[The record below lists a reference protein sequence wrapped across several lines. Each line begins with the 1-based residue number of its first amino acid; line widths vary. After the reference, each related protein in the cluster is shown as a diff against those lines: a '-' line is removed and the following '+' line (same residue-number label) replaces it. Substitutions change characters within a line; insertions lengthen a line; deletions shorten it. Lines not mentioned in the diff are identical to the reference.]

1 MIAEKAMPHWAEFV
15 QKCPALFVILFLV
28 ALTRLADGQVVD
40 PVLSRSLY
48 TDDVAVVDLSGTK
61 WESIHPS
68 APFCPW
74 LVVFYNDGCGHCR
87 AIAQSYRE
95 LAAGLDSAPED
106 DVLRMVTAAAV
117 NCAVQLSTCREKKIN
132 YVPKFFLFMPSNCAA
147 GAKGS
152 CDAGKMK
159 EFVIRSSIKALGL
172 FRLEVQGII
181 KENMHVDGSMMQR
194 CVGMRR
200 SLQAEKRARRG
211 GESSSTDP
219 FVETRQLYATDIA
232 GAFFL
237 TMWNEVSLVG
247 LDSPGPLGAV
257 KCFLRIVEAALPG
270 LGADALLEAVAEIE
284 NGTRFSVESWQEA
297 VLAARIPYY
306 GAPNEVQWRTCKG
319 SSPSYRGFP
328 CGMWLL
334 YHSITVNVDA
344 GGDTSPLEAIQEYV
358 RYFFSCE
365 ECRQHFLE
373 FNFTRD
379 GDPVLQLWRAHNN
392 VNARLAPVKEGADPL
407 VPKRQFP
414 DAEICG
420 TCRNS
425 LGAFDESEVA
435 VFLRKWYEWD
445 LSAVS
450 TSTDESGNPSY
461 FFRPGRPM
469 PLYKDPK
476 QRHRDG
482 VRYDPVPLHVFLTVF
497 VTVAVLNAGIFR
509 TRRRSVRSLLHQH
522 CRQKI

>member
-1 MIAEKAMPHWAEFV
+1 MIAEKAMPHWTEFV
-15 QKCPALFVILFLV
+15 QKCPVLFFILFLV
-28 ALTRLADGQVVD
+28 ALTRLADGQVAD
-40 PVLSRSLY
+40 PSSCSLY
-48 TDDVAVVDLSGTK
+48 TDEVAVVDLSGTK

-87 AIAQSYRE
+87 AIAPSYCE
-95 LAAGLDSAPED
+95 FAAGLESAPED

-117 NCAVQLSTCREKKIN
+117 NCAVQLSTCREHEIN
-132 YVPKFFLFMPSNCAA
+132 FVPNFFLFMPSNCAA
-147 GAKGS
+147 GAKES

-159 EFVIRSSIKALGL
+159 EFVIRSSFRAQGL

-181 KENMHVDGSMMQR
+181 KENMHADGSMMQR

-344 GGDTSPLEAIQEYV
+344 GGDTNPLEAIQEYV

-379 GDPVLQLWRAHNN
+379 DDPVLQLWRAHNN
-392 VNARLAPVKEGADPL
+392 VNARLAPVKEGADPF

-420 TCRNS
+420 KCRNS

-445 LSAVS
+445 PSAIS
-450 TSTDESGNPSY
+450 TSTDESGNSSY
-461 FFRPGRPM
+461 FFRPGSPM
-469 PLYKDPK
+469 PFYKDPK
-476 QRHRDG
+476 KQHRDG